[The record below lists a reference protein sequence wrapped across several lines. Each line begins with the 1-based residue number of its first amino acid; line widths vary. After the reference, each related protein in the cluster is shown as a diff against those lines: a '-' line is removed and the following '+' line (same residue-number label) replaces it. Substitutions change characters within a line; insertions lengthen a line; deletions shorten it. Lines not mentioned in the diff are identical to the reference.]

1 MIGFTRLM
9 CNMGTVSQEIVAQ
22 PPPAVDGSDRGQPR
36 AAAPH
41 EVRELHFSS
50 DQRPLVVW
58 NVTLRCNL
66 RCAHCYIDASSAAAA
81 GELTT
86 DEARAM
92 IDDLAAMGV
101 PVLLFSGGE
110 PLLRED
116 IFELAPYAASK
127 GVRPVLSTNGVLI
140 TDDVAKRIRDAGF
153 QYAGISIDGTERHH
167 DRFRAAPGAWR
178 RSWEGL
184 QRCLQHG
191 VRGGVR
197 FTITRD
203 NAAQLPA
210 VLEETVRRGV
220 PRFCMYHLV
229 YAGRGAEL
237 AARDVPLAEKR
248 AVVEW
253 LADRARELGEGG
265 TELEILTTDNHAD
278 GIYLWRR
285 IAQGGGDGAEVAR
298 SKDRHG
304 GPKGLAIMD
313 LLRRHGGCSAGR
325 KFANVGPTGDVHPC
339 QFWTHVSLGNIRK
352 RPFSEIWSDESGLIG
367 QLRGRGDRAR
377 GRLTARTPRDFR
389 RPLRP
394 PKRDFGTSWP
404 AKAEVAPTLGGK
416 CGRCRFQ
423 EVCGG
428 CRVRAEAVTGDAW
441 AEDPACYLTDEEIAG

>member
-22 PPPAVDGSDRGQPR
+22 PPSAVDGSDRGQPR

-50 DQRPLVVW
+50 DLRPLVVW

-153 QYAGISIDGTERHH
+153 QYAGISIDGTEEHH

-237 AARDVPLAEKR
+237 AARDVPVAEKR

-253 LADRARELGEGG
+253 LADRARQLGEGG

-285 IAQGGGDGAEVAR
+285 IAQGGGDGAEV
-298 SKDRHG
+298 
-304 GPKGLAIMD
+304 MD

-367 QLRGRGDRAR
+367 QLRGRAT
-377 GRLTARTPRDFR
+377 L
-389 RPLRP
+389 
-394 PKRDFGTSWP
+394 
-404 AKAEVAPTLGGK
+404 LGGK
-416 CGRCRFQ
+416 CGRCCFQ

-441 AEDPACYLTDEEIAG
+441 AEDPACYLTDEEIAA